1 MAKSWGSTSSMVLTN
16 LELQSCKT
24 PVGYKI
30 KLIQVESCVHAM
42 LTESKPQ
49 ACKPQ
54 ELQPLLPACNK
65 PMLLELSASM
75 LAHGFVTLVG
85 CLQWGMHEL
94 RFIRTFCVICFLAS
108 VGYDALSSA
117 LTQPQMHTCWRRG
130 EAQQQH
136 LQKVTWGLALAS
148 GNLKSPMSET
158 TV

>member
-1 MAKSWGSTSSMVLTN
+1 MRQQIFYGFHKPRAPKLQNPGGKQDQVDSSWTM
-16 LELQSCKT
+16 C
-24 PVGYKI
+24 P
-30 KLIQVESCVHAM
+30 VHAM
-42 LTESKPQ
+42 LPESRPQ
-49 ACKPQ
+49 ACNPQ

-75 LAHGFVTLVG
+75 LADGFVTLVG

-94 RFIRTFCVICFLAS
+94 RFFRTFCVICFLAS

-148 GNLKSPMSET
+148 ENLKSPMRET
-158 TV
+158 TL